1 MRCNKTKMKVGNVN
15 MELIENMLTNGT
27 ELTFSILFIGMLLYV
42 IKKNDE
48 REKQYQETIDKNQT
62 IIRDTVN
69 ALNGYEDLKADLQ
82 RINDKLSN

>member
-1 MRCNKTKMKVGNVN
+1 

-82 RINDKLSN
+82 RINDKLSK

>member
-1 MRCNKTKMKVGNVN
+1 
-15 MELIENMLTNGT
+15 MELIENLLTNGT

>member
-1 MRCNKTKMKVGNVN
+1 MKVGHVN

-27 ELTFSILFIGMLLYV
+27 ELTFSLLFIALLLYV

-48 REKQYQETIDKNQT
+48 REKQYQETIDKNQA

-69 ALNGYEDLKADLQ
+69 ALNGYEDLKEDLQ
-82 RINDKLSN
+82 RINDKLIK

>member
-1 MRCNKTKMKVGNVN
+1 

>member
-1 MRCNKTKMKVGNVN
+1 

-48 REKQYQETIDKNQT
+48 REKQYQDTIDKNQT

>member
-1 MRCNKTKMKVGNVN
+1 

-69 ALNGYEDLKADLQ
+69 ALNGYEDLKEDLQ
-82 RINDKLSN
+82 RINDKLGN

>member
-1 MRCNKTKMKVGNVN
+1 
-15 MELIENMLTNGT
+15 MEIIENMLTNGT
-27 ELTFSILFIGMLLYV
+27 ELTFSILFIAMLLYV

-82 RINDKLSN
+82 RINDKLSK

>member
-1 MRCNKTKMKVGNVN
+1 

-27 ELTFSILFIGMLLYV
+27 ELTFSILFVGMLLYV

-69 ALNGYEDLKADLQ
+69 ALNGYEDLKEDLQ

>member
-1 MRCNKTKMKVGNVN
+1 

-69 ALNGYEDLKADLQ
+69 ALNGYEDLRVDIQ

>member
-1 MRCNKTKMKVGNVN
+1 
-15 MELIENMLTNGT
+15 MELIENLLTNGT

-69 ALNGYEDLKADLQ
+69 ALNGYEDLKEDLQ
-82 RINDKLSN
+82 RINDKLGN

>member
-1 MRCNKTKMKVGNVN
+1 
-15 MELIENMLTNGT
+15 MELIENLLTNGT
-27 ELTFSILFIGMLLYV
+27 EITFSILFIGMLLYV

-82 RINDKLSN
+82 RINDKLSK

>member
-1 MRCNKTKMKVGNVN
+1 
-15 MELIENMLTNGT
+15 MELIENLLINGT
-27 ELTFSILFIGMLLYV
+27 ELTFSILFIAMLLYV

-62 IIRDTVN
+62 IIRDSVN

-82 RINDKLSN
+82 RINDKLSK

>member
-1 MRCNKTKMKVGNVN
+1 
-15 MELIENMLTNGT
+15 MELIENFLANGT
-27 ELTFSILFIGMLLYV
+27 EITFSILFIGMLLYV